1 MSLTRDAGRC
11 PSGRLDVIAPWLRAD
26 PEIPDIHEAIDDV
39 LPIPT
44 RVSMRFAT

>member
-1 MSLTRDAGRC
+1 MSVTGGAGRC
-11 PSGRLDVIAPWLRAD
+11 PSGHLDLIAPRLRAD

-44 RVSMRFAT
+44 LGPMHSAT